1 MVFLNS
7 HVCYSSC
14 VTIEYRQEVGKMRNA
29 KHYLLVS
36 SEEARVIIT
45 SLLRLRNRLLQQGR
59 YTDCV
64 DELILKISAE

>member
-1 MVFLNS
+1 
-7 HVCYSSC
+7 
-14 VTIEYRQEVGKMRNA
+14 MRNV

-59 YTDCV
+59 YTDCI
-64 DELILKISAE
+64 DELIFKISAE